1 MASSSQL
8 FMRITA
14 CPFAPSGQLK
24 EKTKKEKEERVCTVL
39 EPLSPT
45 KPGSHDG
52 LHAQHDLVVQS
63 LQRVV
68 ALDAHPEHTRLQFAK
83 NKNK

>member
-14 CPFAPSGQLK
+14 CPFAPSGGQLK
-24 EKTKKEKEERVCTVL
+24 KTTKKEKEERVRTVL
-39 EPLSPT
+39 EPLPPT

-52 LHAQHDLVVQS
+52 LHAQHGLVVQR

-83 NKNK
+83 N